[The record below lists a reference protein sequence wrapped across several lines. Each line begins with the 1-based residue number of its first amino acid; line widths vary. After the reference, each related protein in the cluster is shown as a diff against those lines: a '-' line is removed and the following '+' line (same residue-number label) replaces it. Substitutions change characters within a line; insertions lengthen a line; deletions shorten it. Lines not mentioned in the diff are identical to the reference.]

1 MIYKGRYYSEP
12 EIISLLKQLE
22 DEIEELREQLR
33 NAVERDDYYE

>member
-1 MIYKGRYYSEP
+1 MIYKGRYYSET
-12 EIISLLKQLE
+12 EILSLLKQLE